1 MNIYEEAR
9 SNTQKTWLYLGGFF
23 FLVIALGWLVSYF
36 LGSPV
41 ILLVAVVVS
50 IVMSF
55 GSFWY
60 SDKVVLALSRAK
72 AIEKSDHA
80 ELWRI
85 VENLSITAGLPMPR
99 LYIIQ
104 DSQPNAFA
112 TGRDAEHAVVAV
124 TTGLLEQLERVELEG
139 VIAHELSHIG
149 NRDILLSSVIV
160 VMVGV
165 VVLMADFFFRIAFW
179 GGMGRRDSRGG
190 GQAQIII
197 ILVAVLFLILAPIAA
212 QVIKFAISRKRE
224 HLADAS
230 GALLTRYPEGLAMAL
245 EKIAKHPTQM
255 KRASDATAHLY
266 ISSPFRGKE
275 GKNWIHKLFMTHPPL
290 EERLYA
296 LRGLKSTA

>member
-1 MNIYEEAR
+1 MVPRWR
-9 SNTQKTWLYLGGFF
+9 SG
-23 FLVIALGWLVSYF
+23 
-36 LGSPV
+36 
-41 ILLVAVVVS
+41 
-50 IVMSF
+50 
-55 GSFWY
+55 
-60 SDKVVLALSRAK
+60 D
-72 AIEKSDHA
+72 AI
-80 ELWRI
+80 
-85 VENLSITAGLPMPR
+85 G
-99 LYIIQ
+99 
-104 DSQPNAFA
+104 
-112 TGRDAEHAVVAV
+112 
-124 TTGLLEQLERVELEG
+124 
-139 VIAHELSHIG
+139 IAHD
-149 NRDILLSSVIV
+149 NRETLR
-160 VMVGV
+160 
-165 VVLMADFFFRIAFW
+165 DFAK
-179 GGMGRRDSRGG
+179 S
-190 GQAQIII
+190 A